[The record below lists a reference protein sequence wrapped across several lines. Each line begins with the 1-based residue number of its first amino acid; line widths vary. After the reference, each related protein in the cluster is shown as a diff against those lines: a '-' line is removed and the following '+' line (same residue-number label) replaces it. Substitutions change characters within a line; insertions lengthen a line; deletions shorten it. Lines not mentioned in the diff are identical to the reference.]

1 MKNLLLITISLLLSQ
16 MSYGQKE
23 NKTLDD
29 YLPIDSI
36 AGKYSINKI
45 VHLDSLRE
53 SDIEK
58 KATMFTKT
66 DKEKFFITNGQRNQG
81 WSAFAGVKKSQDK
94 GDVNEAK
101 RDIGFDSYDNETKT
115 LLAHAL
121 FRNEGST
128 MGCIKLMII
137 KCDIIIQ
144 FKDGKTRISI
154 TNFSYRHYNISTG
167 EEQPIYGS
175 DRGDCKSK
183 ATLEELS
190 RCNHCENR
198 KEEIFKFVN
207 KSSMDIIKQY
217 EEYMISK
224 SSVLKSDW

>member
-1 MKNLLLITISLLLSQ
+1 MKESLLFIMLLLPFTFC
-16 MSYGQKE
+16 YGQKGD
-23 NKTLDD
+23 TPLDD
-29 YLPIDSI
+29 YLPIDSV

-45 VHLDSLRE
+45 VHLDSLKE

-81 WSAFAGVKKSQDK
+81 WSAFAGVKKNQDK

-115 LLAHAL
+115 LLAHAVL
-121 FRNEGST
+121 RNEGST

-137 KCDIIIQ
+137 KCDVIIQ
-144 FKDGKTRISI
+144 FKDGKTKISI

-183 ATLEELS
+183 ATLEELG

-207 KSSMDIIKQY
+207 KSSIDIIKQY
-217 EEYMISK
+217 EEYMVAK
-224 SSVLKSDW
+224 SSILKNDW